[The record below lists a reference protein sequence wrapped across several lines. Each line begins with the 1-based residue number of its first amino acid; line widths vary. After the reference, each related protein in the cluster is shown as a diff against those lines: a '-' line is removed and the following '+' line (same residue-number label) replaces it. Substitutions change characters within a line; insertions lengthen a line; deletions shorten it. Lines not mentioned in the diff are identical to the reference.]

1 MNRQLRV
8 SGLVV
13 LAAAM
18 LMPAIAAAQSPP
30 ESKTPVAP
38 NTEQRD
44 PKACAQGSA
53 TVGQGGTLDM
63 QKQPGDTLSDKLAQ
77 SGGVICPP
85 AGIDSEIR
93 EPTPPGG
100 SMRVIPPPGSRGGDQ
115 SVQPK

>member
-30 ESKTPVAP
+30 ESKTPVA

-53 TVGQGGTLDM
+53 TVGQGGTLDI
-63 QKQPGDTLSDKLAQ
+63 QKQPGDTLSDKLAH

-85 AGIDSEIR
+85 AGIDSEIH
-93 EPTPPGG
+93 EPIPPGG
-100 SMRVIPPPGSRGGDQ
+100 SMRVIPPPGSPGGDQ